1 MTTRDVLR
9 ILPGL
14 SIPGD
19 EIVFTASRSGGPGG
33 QHVNKVNSRITLT
46 FDVGASRALSAEQK
60 RRIRSKLSTRINA
73 EGVLRVIARHSRSQS
88 VNRDAAEERFADL
101 LRAALATRKR
111 RVKSEVPL
119 SKRRD
124 RLEEKR
130 HHAQIKRE
138 RIWRDGKED

>member
-1 MTTRDVLR
+1 MLR

-33 QHVNKVNSRITLT
+33 QHVNKVSSRITLW
-46 FDVGASRALSAEQK
+46 FDVGASRVLSAEQK
-60 RRIRSKLSTRINA
+60 RRIRSKLPTRINA
-73 EGVLRVIARHSRSQS
+73 EGILRVIARHSRSQS
-88 VNRDAAEERFADL
+88 VNRDAAEERFAEL
-101 LRAALATRKR
+101 IRVALATPKR
-111 RVKSEVPL
+111 RRKTEVPL

-130 HHAQIKRE
+130 YHARIKRE
-138 RIWRDGKED
+138 RVWRGGEED